1 MKKNSWK
8 LVLVKDTGDVIIDSF
23 KTEESA
29 KAELQYRESLCIAMG
44 YSVEF
49 PYRIREI
56 IT

>member
-29 KAELQYRESLCIAMG
+29 KTELQYRESLCIAMG